1 MNTGTSTS
9 SGIGSTINEFTSN
22 YKNATKEFLESNS
35 LVAKVAFLL
44 LVLFVF
50 TILLRLGIWFLGY
63 YLTDSR
69 SPKLLDGMID
79 AKVMHI
85 IPQDPKLANAVNVS
99 RSTNERQGIEFTWSC
114 WIYIKDINTN
124 PNSYKCV
131 FYKGNDFVGTSD
143 VGNTGLNFPN
153 NAPGL
158 YIAPNT
164 NNLVV
169 VMNTFNDIN
178 TKVTINDIPI
188 RKWFNVII
196 RCQNT
201 LLDVYINGG
210 IAKSLRLQG
219 VPKQNYGDVYIAP
232 NGGFDGYISNL
243 WYYNSALTPTAI
255 NAMISNGPNT
265 NMIGTDGDAMNLKNP
280 DYLSLRWYFSGVGDG
295 YNPSA
300 PPAPV

>member
-1 MNTGTSTS
+1 MNTNTT

-63 YLTDSR
+63 YLNNSS

-85 IPQDPKLANAVNVS
+85 IPQDPKLPNSVNVT
-99 RSTNERQGIEFTWSC
+99 RSTNEREGIEFTWSC
-114 WIYIKDINTN
+114 WIYITDINTN

-131 FYKGNDFVGTSD
+131 FYKGNNFVSASSPD
-143 VGNTGLNFPN
+143 NMGLNFPN
-153 NAPGL
+153 NAPGV

-164 NNLVV
+164 NNLVIF
-169 VMNTFNDIN
+169 MNTFKDIN

-210 IAKSLRLQG
+210 IAKSLSLQG
-219 VPKQNYGDVYIAP
+219 VPKQNYGDVYVAP

-243 WYYNSALTPTAI
+243 WYFNYALTPTAI
-255 NAMISNGPNT
+255 NALISNGPNT
-265 NMIGTDGDAMNLKNP
+265 NMIGGDADAMDLKNP
-280 DYLSLRWYFSGVGDG
+280 DYLSLRWFFSGVGDG
-295 YNPSA
+295 YNPPTA
-300 PPAPV
+300 

>member
-1 MNTGTSTS
+1 MNTDTT
-9 SGIGSTINEFTSN
+9 SGIGSTINEFTTN

-63 YLTDSR
+63 YFNNSS

-85 IPQDPKLANAVNVS
+85 IPQDPKLPNSVNVT
-99 RSTNERQGIEFTWSC
+99 RSTNEREGIEFTWSC
-114 WIYIKDINTN
+114 WIYITDITASAYANK
-124 PNSYKCV
+124 YKCV
-131 FYKGNDFVGTSD
+131 FYKGNNFVD
-143 VGNTGLNFPN
+143 NNNNMGLNFPN
-153 NAPGL
+153 NAPGV

-164 NNLVV
+164 NNLVIF
-169 VMNTFNDIN
+169 MNTFNDIN
-178 TKVTINDIPI
+178 TQVTINDIPI

-210 IAKSLRLQG
+210 IAKSLKLQG
-219 VPKQNYGDVYIAP
+219 VPKQNYGDVYVAP

-243 WYYNSALTPTAI
+243 WYFNYALTPTAI
-255 NAMISNGPNT
+255 NTMISNGPNT
-265 NMIGTDGDAMNLKNP
+265 TMIGGDGDAMDLKNP
-280 DYLSLRWYFSGVGDG
+280 DYLSLRWFFSGVGDG
-295 YNPSA
+295 YNP
-300 PPAPV
+300 PEPTV